1 MTKERSVFLALM
13 VSLVLNAGFAGFV
26 AARLSGGDDV
36 LRPLARQ
43 SLNELGLVQRQQ
55 QKMRRLMGKRS
66 EEMRERA
73 KELRTAQRQAAK
85 ILRQSQFKEDE
96 LRGQFEEI
104 RRIHA
109 ESEQALQE
117 SLIEL
122 ARGMS
127 PRERKMLAALV
138 EKRTRQQRQR
148 QRQPRKAPSSP
159 DGSQ

>member
-26 AARLSGGDDV
+26 AARLSGGNDV
-36 LRPLARQ
+36 LQPLARQ
-43 SLNELGLVQRQQ
+43 SLNELGLAKRQIQ
-55 QKMRRLMGKRS
+55 QMRRLMNERS
-66 EEMRERA
+66 GETRERV

-96 LRGQFEEI
+96 LRKQFEEI
-104 RRIHA
+104 RRIRA

-117 SLIEL
+117 NLIEL
-122 ARGMS
+122 ARDMS
-127 PRERKMLAALV
+127 PGERKKLAALV

-148 QRQPRKAPSSP
+148 QPRKPPPSP
-159 DGSQ
+159 DGPQ